1 MKRNVSESLGTK
13 DSYGS
18 RDFDGLLIQ
27 IIGVRLR
34 EAQTE
39 KVQVCLGKNEFHIVT
54 YYDYDYSLLSSF
66 LFHFGHCFILF
77 QLRGALKPEEV
88 GFEAARVTD
97 GFKAYAVDFEVLRL
111 AEA

>member
-18 RDFDGLLIQ
+18 LDFDGLLIQ

-39 KVQVCLGKNEFHIVT
+39 KVQVCLGKNEFHIK
-54 YYDYDYSLLSSF
+54 L
-66 LFHFGHCFILF
+66 
-77 QLRGALKPEEV
+77 
-88 GFEAARVTD
+88 
-97 GFKAYAVDFEVLRL
+97 
-111 AEA
+111 